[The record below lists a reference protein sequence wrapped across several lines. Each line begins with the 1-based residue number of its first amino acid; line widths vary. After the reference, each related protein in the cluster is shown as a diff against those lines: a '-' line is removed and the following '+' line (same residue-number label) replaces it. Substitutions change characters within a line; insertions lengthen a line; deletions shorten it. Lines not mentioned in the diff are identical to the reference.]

1 MVSHVVEVPFG
12 AHPTSV
18 YGVYD
23 YDAPEIERYVEATR
37 TPEAVRAYLDEYV
50 YGVKD
55 HQEYLVKVGGQRR
68 LSTLLADPVLGY

>member
-37 TPEAVRAYLDEYV
+37 TPDSVRAYLEEYV

-55 HQEYLVKVGGQRR
+55 HEGYLEKVGGQPH